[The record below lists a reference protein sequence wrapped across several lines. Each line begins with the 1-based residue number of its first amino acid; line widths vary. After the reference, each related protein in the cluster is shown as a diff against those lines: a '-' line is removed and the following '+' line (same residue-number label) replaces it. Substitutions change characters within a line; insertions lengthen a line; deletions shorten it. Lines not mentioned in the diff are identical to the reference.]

1 MFSMNTRFTATQ
13 LCKNVIALEFALLEC
28 FIDTK
33 KKITKLAGI
42 NPKTYGSSC
51 LNPTLTHWKSQIGM
65 RDVEIR
71 KH

>member
-33 KKITKLAGI
+33 KKLRNLQELIPRPMDQAV
-42 NPKTYGSSC
+42 
-51 LNPTLTHWKSQIGM
+51 LTQL
-65 RDVEIR
+65 
-71 KH
+71 

>member
-13 LCKNVIALEFALLEC
+13 LCKNVIALEFALLKC

-33 KKITKLAGI
+33 KKLRNLQESIPRPMDQA
-42 NPKTYGSSC
+42 
-51 LNPTLTHWKSQIGM
+51 LTHWKSQIGM